1 MYRRLQFYL
10 LRWRVLVQIINPT
23 RLVIPP
29 TGNVKIVYHIS
40 TASTEVDSSS
50 TFSDV
55 NKLPMA
61 TMSIGANA
69 NKIPAIEMR
78 QPTFLLGGLENCGGG
93 GGGGH
98 EFVSDTYVT
107 LRHLERQRLC
117 CFLPFD
123 GHGH

>member
-1 MYRRLQFYL
+1 
-10 LRWRVLVQIINPT
+10 
-23 RLVIPP
+23 
-29 TGNVKIVYHIS
+29 
-40 TASTEVDSSS
+40 
-50 TFSDV
+50 
-55 NKLPMA
+55 MA

-69 NKIPAIEMR
+69 NKIPAIETR

-98 EFVSDTYVT
+98 EFVLDTYVT
-107 LRHLERQRLC
+107 LRHFERQCLC